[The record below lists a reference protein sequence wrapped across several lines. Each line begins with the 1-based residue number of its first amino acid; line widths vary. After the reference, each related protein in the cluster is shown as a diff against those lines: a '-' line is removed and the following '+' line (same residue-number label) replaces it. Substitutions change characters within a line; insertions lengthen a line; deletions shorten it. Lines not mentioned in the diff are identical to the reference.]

1 MSSDRVLTSKIRL
14 FYWFGARFD
23 TPLLI
28 QAGIMVFVQL
38 LLLHVA
44 LLHRPAAGI
53 SKPFAGSNTVSESAS
68 SRPYSFWQWRSRKP
82 YWQFLAYFTVAL
94 TIAQLLIG
102 PGATYTAIQGYIAL
116 SVEAILPLPQIWEN
130 SKSRS
135 CKGFR
140 VSVLINW
147 VVGDVFKMTYFFLSE
162 GGVPWAF
169 KLCGLFQAC
178 CDFYLGA
185 QYLMY
190 GDGEE
195 AGILAEKDAR
205 IA

>member
-1 MSSDRVLTSKIRL
+1 
-14 FYWFGARFD
+14 
-23 TPLLI
+23 
-28 QAGIMVFVQL
+28 MVFVQL

-44 LLHRPAAGI
+44 LLHRPSPQQSM
-53 SKPFAGSNTVSESAS
+53 SKPFSEGSGSSSA
-68 SRPYSFWQWRSRKP
+68 SRPYDFWQWRSRRP
-82 YWQFLAYFTVAL
+82 YWHFLAYFTAAL
-94 TIAQLLIG
+94 AVLQFLLG
-102 PGATYTAIQGYIAL
+102 SSSASYTAVQGYIAL
-116 SVEAILPLPQIWEN
+116 GVEAVLPLPQILEN
-130 SKSRS
+130 ARSRS

-140 VSVLINW
+140 VSVLVNW

-190 GDGEE
+190 GEGED

>member
-1 MSSDRVLTSKIRL
+1 
-14 FYWFGARFD
+14 
-23 TPLLI
+23 
-28 QAGIMVFVQL
+28 MVFVQL

-44 LLHRPAAGI
+44 LLHRPPVGSQHSL
-53 SKPFAGSNTVSESAS
+53 SKPFAGSQDAGGAS
-68 SRPYSFWQWRSRKP
+68 SRPYDFWQWRSRRP
-82 YWQFLAYFTVAL
+82 YWHFLAYFTVVLAVL
-94 TIAQLLIG
+94 QLLIG
-102 PGATYTAIQGYIAL
+102 STPTYTAVQGYIAL

-130 SKSRS
+130 SKTRS

-140 VSVLINW
+140 VSVLVNW

-190 GDGEE
+190 GEGEE
-195 AGILAEKDAR
+195 SGILAAEKDAR

>member
-1 MSSDRVLTSKIRL
+1 
-14 FYWFGARFD
+14 
-23 TPLLI
+23 
-28 QAGIMVFVQL
+28 MVFVQL

-44 LLHRPAAGI
+44 LLHRPPVNL
-53 SKPFAGSNTVSESAS
+53 SKPFAGSHESGGSS
-68 SRPYSFWQWRSRKP
+68 SRPYDFWQWRSRRP
-82 YWQFLAYFTVAL
+82 YWHFLAYFTAAL
-94 TIAQLLIG
+94 AVLQILIG
-102 PGATYTAIQGYIAL
+102 STPAYTAVQGYIAL

-130 SKSRS
+130 SKTRS

-140 VSVLINW
+140 VSVLVNW

-190 GDGEE
+190 GEGEE
-195 AGILAEKDAR
+195 VGLLAEKDAR